1 MLRNTPRHP
10 LYIFMKYVR
19 LTTTDPYYNLA
30 VEEYLFRSA
39 DTDIFMLWQNAPSVI
54 AGRNQ
59 NVYAEADLAYA
70 KENGIRICR
79 RITGGGAVYHD
90 LGNLNYT
97 FISVGKE
104 ARPLDFAHF
113 ARPIRECL
121 ESLGLH
127 THMSD
132 RNDIECE
139 GGKFSGNAQHAEGG
153 RILHHGTLL
162 FDTDFSVMER
172 VLRVDKEKLAYRAV
186 KSLRARVVNLRSVLP
201 RALSVEEFI
210 AGIEDGV
217 CSLLSAERCAPPENK
232 EIDALYERNRSPEWI
247 YSDKRYLTGYRVSRK
262 KKYPFGL
269 VSVEMELSRDKI
281 ERIQFSGDFF
291 STAPIE
297 KLENALIGKTL
308 DALGGIDPSPYIHGM
323 KSEELCALLSDHD
336 L

>member
-1 MLRNTPRHP
+1 
-10 LYIFMKYVR
+10 MKFIK

-30 VEEYLFRSA
+30 IEEYLFRHA
-39 DTDIFMLWQNAPSVI
+39 DTDIFMLWQNEPSVI
-54 AGRNQ
+54 AGKNQ
-59 NVYAEADLAYA
+59 NVYAEADLSYA
-70 KENGIRICR
+70 ESRGIHICR

-97 FISVGKE
+97 FISVGGDAK
-104 ARPLDFAHF
+104 PLDFSYF
-113 ARPIRECL
+113 AQPIRECL
-121 ESLGLH
+121 GDLGLK
-127 THMSD
+127 TNMSD

-186 KSLRARVVNLRSVLP
+186 KSLRSRVINLKSVLSKD
-201 RALSVEEFI
+201 LSVDGFI
-210 AGIEDGV
+210 SGIEKSV
-217 CSLLSAERCAPPENK
+217 CARLAAEPCDPPKNA
-232 EIDALYERNRSPEWI
+232 EIEALYERNRSPEWI
-247 YSDKRYLTGYRVSRK
+247 YSDKRYLTGYSVGRK

-281 ERIQFSGDFF
+281 ERIKISGDFF

-297 KLENALIGKTL
+297 ELEGLLVGKALADL
-308 DALGGIDPSPYIHGM
+308 SEIDPSPYIHGM
-323 KSEELCALLSDHD
+323 KSEELIALLSTND